1 MYTKYLIYLSTIFL
15 VLSGSIVA
23 QDNKGR
29 KSSQSKAIFDLSKSL
44 QDGEPDEKVALEY
57 EKTAKEQIALE
68 QYAKAEDYLKRAK
81 KLYEKLKNKEKV
93 AYIDREIAK
102 VQELQNKLPE
112 AIESYYMA
120 GKVSEDKIQ
129 QEINTNDAQRLKN
142 NTNPQAKSSY
152 IQQNINLLEKTSN
165 KEERSNA
172 YKQMAEVN
180 LEMNNKQEAINNFE
194 YALKETQKPVEIIK
208 INKDI
213 ANIYAA
219 DQQTKKAIDINR
231 RLLKVAEKTQDTK
244 IQVEQLQS
252 LSNAYF
258 EGHDTLQGLSSLQD
272 AYNLA
277 MNEGHTM
284 EAKKSIELIIN
295 QYKKDKNTI
304 KALELYSD
312 FMNRLETTIK
322 ADSSFMDARLL
333 QLNEDKIKQLER
345 ERSLSEQLIMKKNIL
360 NYALIAL
367 ITLILIFLIF
377 TIKALYSIKI
387 KNKKIALQSLRRE
400 MNPHFIFNSLNS
412 INHFI
417 AQNNELEANKYLSSY
432 SKLMRNIMENSNKDF
447 ITLATEVEQLQEYL
461 DLEHM
466 RFQDKFSYQI
476 DIDNLLDTDS
486 ILVPNMLIQPQLE
499 NAIWHG
505 LRYKENDGQLILSI
519 KQYENSLLVIIDD
532 NGIGLKKSKELKTK
546 HQKIHH
552 SRGLNNTLERI
563 GLLNKLYNS
572 KITIDITEK
581 RGKEAG
587 VIVTIIFPLTLK

>member
-1 MYTKYLIYLSTIFL
+1 MCKKYLLYFFIAISLSS
-15 VLSGSIVA
+15 VSIPIEA
-23 QDNKGR
+23 QSQNK
-29 KSSQSKAIFDLSKSL
+29 AMYDLSKSL
-44 QDGEPDEKVALEY
+44 QDGESDEKVALEY
-57 EKTAKEQIALE
+57 EKTAKEQTDKGE
-68 QYAKAEDYLKRAK
+68 YAKAEDYLNRAK
-81 KLYEKLKNKEKV
+81 KLYKKLKNKEKI

-112 AIESYYMA
+112 AIVSYNLA
-120 GKVSEDKIQ
+120 GRISEDKIQ
-129 QEINTNDAQRLKN
+129 QSINTNDAQRLMN
-142 NTNPQAKSSY
+142 NSNPKAKSSY
-152 IQQNINLLEKTSN
+152 IQQNIDLLDKSSN
-165 KEERSNA
+165 REERSNA
-172 YKQMAEVN
+172 YQQMAEVN
-180 LEMNNKQEAINNFE
+180 LEMDNKDEAISNLG
-194 YALKETQKPVEIIK
+194 YALKETKKPVDIIR

-219 DQQTKKAIDINR
+219 DNQPEKAIDINKK
-231 RLLKVAEKTQDTK
+231 LLKVAENTQNTK

-258 EGHDTLQGLSSLQD
+258 EGHDTAQGIASLQD

-284 EAKKSIELIIN
+284 DAKKSVELLIN
-295 QYKKDKNTI
+295 QYKKDNNTK
-304 KALELYSD
+304 KALELYGD
-312 FMNRLETTIK
+312 FINRLETVIK

-333 QLNEDKIKQLER
+333 QLNEDKINQLER
-345 ERSLSEQLIMKKNIL
+345 ERSLSEQLIKKKNIL

-367 ITLILIFLIF
+367 IVLILIFLIF
-377 TIKALYSIKI
+377 TVKALYSIKI

-447 ITLATEVEQLQEYL
+447 ITLANEIEQLQEYL

-466 RFQDKFSYQI
+466 RFQDKFSYRI
-476 DIDNLLDTDS
+476 DIDKSLDTDS

-505 LRYKENDGQLILSI
+505 LRYTESDGLLILSV
-519 KQYENSLLVIIDD
+519 KPNEGYLQVVIDD
-532 NGIGLKKSKELKTK
+532 NGIGLKKSQELKTK
-546 HQKIHH
+546 HQKIHQ

-563 GLLNKLYNS
+563 GLLNNLYKS
-572 KITIDITEK
+572 KITIDVTEK
-581 RGKEAG
+581 SGHETG

>member
-1 MYTKYLIYLSTIFL
+1 MCKKYLLYFFIAISLS
-15 VLSGSIVA
+15 SISVPIEA
-23 QDNKGR
+23 QSQNK
-29 KSSQSKAIFDLSKSL
+29 AMYDLSKSL
-44 QDGEPDEKVALEY
+44 QDGESDEKVALEY
-57 EKTAKEQIALE
+57 EKTAKEQTDKGE
-68 QYAKAEDYLKRAK
+68 YAKAEDYLNRAK
-81 KLYEKLKNKEKV
+81 KLYKKLKNKEKI

-112 AIESYYMA
+112 AIVSYNLA
-120 GKVSEDKIQ
+120 GRISEDKIQ
-129 QEINTNDAQRLKN
+129 QSINTNDAQRLMN
-142 NTNPQAKSSY
+142 NSNPKAKSSY
-152 IQQNINLLEKTSN
+152 IQQNIDLLDKSSN
-165 KEERSNA
+165 REERSNA
-172 YKQMAEVN
+172 YQQMAEVN
-180 LEMNNKQEAINNFE
+180 LEMDNKEEAISNLG
-194 YALKETQKPVEIIK
+194 YALKETKKPVDIIR

-219 DQQTKKAIDINR
+219 DNQPEKAIDINKK
-231 RLLKVAEKTQDTK
+231 LLKVAENTQNTK

-258 EGHDTLQGLSSLQD
+258 EGHDTAQGIASLQD

-284 EAKKSIELIIN
+284 DAKKSVELLIN
-295 QYKKDKNTI
+295 QYKKDNNTK
-304 KALELYSD
+304 KALELYGD
-312 FMNRLETTIK
+312 FINRLETVIK

-333 QLNEDKIKQLER
+333 QLNEDKINQLEK
-345 ERSLSEQLIMKKNIL
+345 ERSLSEQLIKKKNIL

-367 ITLILIFLIF
+367 IVLILIFLIF
-377 TIKALYSIKI
+377 TVKALYSIKI

-447 ITLATEVEQLQEYL
+447 ITLANEIEQLQEYL

-466 RFQDKFSYQI
+466 RFQDKFSYRI
-476 DIDNLLDTDS
+476 DIDKSLDTDS

-505 LRYKENDGQLILSI
+505 LRYTESDGLLILSV
-519 KQYENSLLVIIDD
+519 KPNEGYLQVVIDD
-532 NGIGLKKSKELKTK
+532 NGIGLKKSQELKTK
-546 HQKIHH
+546 HQKIHQ

-563 GLLNKLYNS
+563 GLLNNLYKS
-572 KITIDITEK
+572 KITIDVTEK
-581 RGKEAG
+581 SGHETG
-587 VIVTIIFPLTLK
+587 VMVTITFPLTLK

>member
-1 MYTKYLIYLSTIFL
+1 MYTRYLIYLVITFL
-15 VLSGSIVA
+15 LSQGSIEA
-23 QDNKGR
+23 QDSKGR
-29 KSSQSKAIFDLSKSL
+29 KSQSKAIFDLSKSL
-44 QDGEPDEKVALEY
+44 EDGEPDEKVALEY
-57 EKTAKEQIALE
+57 EKTAKEQIAQGE
-68 QYAKAEDYLKRAK
+68 YAKAEDYLNRAK
-81 KLYEKLKNKEKV
+81 KLYEKLKNKEKI

-102 VQELQNKLPE
+102 VQEQQNKLSE
-112 AIESYYMA
+112 AISSYNLA

-129 QEINTNDAQRLKN
+129 QAINTNDAQRLMN
-142 NTNPQAKSSY
+142 NSNPKAKSSY
-152 IQQNINLLEKTSN
+152 IQRNINLLEKSANT
-165 KEERSNA
+165 EDRSNA
-172 YKQMAEVN
+172 YQQMAEVN
-180 LEMNNKQEAINNFE
+180 LEMDNKVEAINNLE
-194 YALKETQKPVEIIK
+194 YALKDAKKPVEIIK

-219 DQQTKKAIDINR
+219 ENKHDKVIDINKK
-231 RLLKVAEKTQDTK
+231 LVKEAEKTQDSK

-258 EGHDTLQGLSSLQD
+258 EGHDTAQGVASLVE

-277 MNEGHTM
+277 MDEGHTI
-284 EAKKSIELIIN
+284 EAKKSVELLIN
-295 QYKKDKNTI
+295 QYKKENNTQ
-304 KALELYSD
+304 KALELYGD

-345 ERSLSEQLIMKKNIL
+345 ERSLNEQLIKKKNIL

-367 ITLILIFLIF
+367 IVLILIFLIF

-447 ITLATEVEQLQEYL
+447 ITLATEIEQLQEYL

-476 DIDNLLDTDS
+476 NIDHNLDTDS

-505 LRYKENDGQLILSI
+505 LRYKESNGLLILSV
-519 KQYENSLLVIIDD
+519 KQHEGYLQVIVDD
-532 NGIGLKKSKELKTK
+532 NGIGLSKSKELKTK
-546 HQKIHH
+546 HQKIHQ

-563 GLLNKLYNS
+563 GLLNNLYKT
-572 KITIDITEK
+572 KITIDISEK
-581 RGKEAG
+581 TNGDTG
-587 VIVTIIFPLTLK
+587 VIVIITCPLTLK

>member
-1 MYTKYLIYLSTIFL
+1 MHTKYLISLVGIFL
-15 VLSGSIVA
+15 VLSAPTEA
-23 QDNKGR
+23 QDGKTR
-29 KSSQSKAIFDLSKSL
+29 KSQSKAVFDLSKSL
-44 QDGEPDEKVALEY
+44 EDGESDEKIAIEY
-57 EKTAKEQIALE
+57 EKTAKEHIASK
-68 QYAKAEDYLKRAK
+68 QYAKAEEYLNQAK
-81 KLYEKLKNKEKV
+81 KLYEKLKNKEKI
-93 AYIDREIAK
+93 AYLDREIAK
-102 VQELQNKLPE
+102 VQEQQNKLPE
-112 AIESYYMA
+112 AIKSYNLA
-120 GKVSEDKIQ
+120 GKISNNKVQ
-129 QEINTNDAQRLKN
+129 QAINTNDAQRLRN
-142 NTNPQAKSSY
+142 NSNPKAKSSY
-152 IQQNINLLEKTSN
+152 IQQNINLLENSSN

-180 LEMNNKQEAINNFE
+180 LEMNNKDEAINNFE
-194 YALKETQKPVEIIK
+194 YALKETQKPADIIK

-213 ANIYAA
+213 AKIYAT
-219 DQQTKKAIDINR
+219 DQQTEKVIDINKK
-231 RLLKVAEKTQDTK
+231 LLKVAEKTQDTK

-258 EGHDTLQGLSSLQD
+258 EGHDTALGISSLHD

-277 MNEGHTM
+277 MDNGHTI
-284 EAKKSIELIIN
+284 EAKKSMELLIN
-295 QYKKDKNTI
+295 QYKKEKNTK
-304 KALELYSD
+304 KALELYTD
-312 FMNRLETTIK
+312 FMDRLEPTIK

-345 ERSLSEQLIMKKNIL
+345 ERSLNEQLIKKKNVL
-360 NYALIAL
+360 NYTLISL
-367 ITLILIFLIF
+367 IILILIFLIF
-377 TIKALYSIKI
+377 TIKALYSISI

-447 ITLATEVEQLQEYL
+447 ITLATEVEQLKEYL

-476 DIDNLLDTDS
+476 DIDNSLDTDS
-486 ILVPNMLIQPQLE
+486 ILVPNMLIQPQIE

-505 LRYKENDGQLILSI
+505 LRYKESNGLLILSVR
-519 KQYENSLLVIIDD
+519 QYNNYLRVIIDD

-563 GLLNKLYNS
+563 GLLNNLYKS

-581 RGKEAG
+581 TGEETG
-587 VIVTIIFPLTLK
+587 VMVIITFPLTLK

>member
-1 MYTKYLIYLSTIFL
+1 MYTRYLIYLIITFL
-15 VLSGSIVA
+15 LSQGPIEA
-23 QDNKGR
+23 QDSKGR
-29 KSSQSKAIFDLSKSL
+29 KSQSKAIFDLSKSL
-44 QDGEPDEKVALEY
+44 EDGESDEKVALEY
-57 EKTAKEQIALE
+57 EKTAKEQIALGE
-68 QYAKAEDYLKRAK
+68 YAKAEDYLNRAK
-81 KLYEKLKNKEKV
+81 KLYEKLKNKEKI

-102 VQELQNKLPE
+102 VQEQQNKLSE
-112 AIESYYMA
+112 AISSYNLA

-129 QEINTNDAQRLKN
+129 QAINTNDAQRLIN
-142 NTNPQAKSSY
+142 NSNPKAKSSY
-152 IQQNINLLEKTSN
+152 IQRNINLLEKSAN
-165 KEERSNA
+165 KEERANA
-172 YKQMAEVN
+172 YQQMAEVN
-180 LEMNNKQEAINNFE
+180 LEMDNKVEAINNLE
-194 YALKETQKPVEIIK
+194 YALKDAQKPVEIIK

-219 DQQTKKAIDINR
+219 ENKHDKVIDINKK
-231 RLLKVAEKTQDTK
+231 LVKEAEKTQDTK

-258 EGHDTLQGLSSLQD
+258 EGHDTAQGISSLQD

-277 MNEGHTM
+277 MEEGHTM
-284 EAKKSIELIIN
+284 EAKKSIELLIN
-295 QYKKDKNTI
+295 QYKKEKNTQ
-304 KALELYSD
+304 KALELYGD

-345 ERSLSEQLIMKKNIL
+345 ERSLSEQLIKKKNIL

-367 ITLILIFLIF
+367 IVLILTFLIF

-447 ITLATEVEQLQEYL
+447 ITLATEIEQLQEYL
-461 DLEHM
+461 ELEHM

-476 DIDNLLDTDS
+476 QIDNSLDTDS

-505 LRYKENDGQLILSI
+505 LRYKEHDGLLVLSI
-519 KQYENSLLVIIDD
+519 KQHEGYLQVIVDD
-532 NGIGLKKSKELKTK
+532 NGIGMSKSKELKTK
-546 HQKIHH
+546 HQKIHQ

-563 GLLNKLYNS
+563 GLLNNLYKS
-572 KITIDITEK
+572 KITIDISEK
-581 RGKEAG
+581 TDGGTG
-587 VIVTIIFPLTLK
+587 VIVIITCPLTLK

>member
-1 MYTKYLIYLSTIFL
+1 MYTKYLIYLVITFEVFST
-15 VLSGSIVA
+15 SIEA
-23 QDNKGR
+23 QDSKVR
-29 KSSQSKAIFDLSKSL
+29 KTQSKAIFDLSKSL
-44 QDGEPDEKVALEY
+44 EEGESDEKIALEY
-57 EKTAKEQIALE
+57 EKTAKEQISLG
-68 QYAKAEDYLKRAK
+68 QYAKAEDYLNRAK
-81 KLYEKLKNKEKV
+81 KLYEKLKRKEKI
-93 AYIDREIAK
+93 AFIDREIAK
-102 VQELQNKLPE
+102 VQEHQNKLSE
-112 AIESYYMA
+112 AIESYDLA
-120 GKVSEDKIQ
+120 GQISQDKVQ
-129 QEINTNDAQRLKN
+129 QAINTNDAQRLRN
-142 NTNPQAKSSY
+142 SSNPKAKSSY
-152 IQQNINLLEKTSN
+152 IQQNINLLEKTAN

-180 LEMNNKQEAINNFE
+180 LEMNNKEEAINNFE
-194 YALKETQKPVEIIK
+194 YALKETQKPIEIIK

-213 ANIYAA
+213 ANIYAT
-219 DQQTKKAIDINR
+219 DQQTEKVIDINKK
-231 RLLKVAEKTQDTK
+231 LLKVAEETQDTK

-258 EGHDTLQGLSSLQD
+258 EGHDTIQGLSSLQD

-277 MNEGHTM
+277 MDKGHTM
-284 EAKKSIELIIN
+284 EAKKSVELIID
-295 QYKKDKNTI
+295 QYKKDKNTK
-304 KALELYSD
+304 KALELYGD
-312 FMNRLETTIK
+312 FMTRLEATIK

-345 ERSLSEQLIMKKNIL
+345 ERSLNEQLIKKKNIL

-367 ITLILIFLIF
+367 IVLILVFLLF
-377 TIKALYSIKI
+377 TVKALYSIKI

-466 RFQDKFSYQI
+466 RFQDKFSYRI
-476 DIDNLLDTDS
+476 DIDNSLDTDS

-499 NAIWHG
+499 NSIWHG
-505 LRYKENDGQLILSI
+505 LRYKESNGLLILSV
-519 KQYENSLLVIIDD
+519 KQYKDHLQVIIDD

-563 GLLNKLYNS
+563 ALLNNLYNS
-572 KITIDITEK
+572 KITINITEK
-581 RGKEAG
+581 SGTETG
-587 VIVTIIFPLTLK
+587 VIVTISFPLTLK